1 MFALAEDCQ
10 ARLDDAALLNGK
22 LQACSYLHAHE
33 LPHAEAHRA
42 IPERVD
48 DTAMNMQAN
57 WF

>member
-1 MFALAEDCQ
+1 MFALAEERL
-10 ARLDDAALLNGK
+10 ARLDNAAFLDGK
-22 LQACSYLHAHE
+22 LQSCSYFHAHE
-33 LPHAEAHRA
+33 LPHAEARRA